1 MRSMLKLDSR
11 RLTLLLAL
19 GLILIAL
26 AIFLVSAATPPAVT
40 IEWSTASELNTAGFN
55 VLRGSAVAGPFT
67 RLNAE
72 VIPASPDPLVG
83 GSYVYTDTHV
93 TPGQTYYYQLE
104 EVEFGGGATVQGAV
118 EITAPYSIDPLALV
132 AGVAFAVVLIVV
144 ILWLERPRRPAP
156 AP

>member
-19 GLILIAL
+19 SLILIAL
-26 AIFLVSAATPPAVT
+26 AIFLVSATTPPAVT

-55 VLRGSAVAGPFT
+55 VLRGDTPDGPFT

-83 GSYVYTDTHV
+83 GSYVYTDTRV
-93 TPGQTYYYQLE
+93 TPGQTYHYQLE
-104 EVEFGGGATVQGAV
+104 EVEFGGGATVQGMV
-118 EITAPYSIDPLALV
+118 EITAPHSIDPLALV
-132 AGVAFAVVLIVV
+132 AGVAFAVILIVV
-144 ILWLERPRRPAP
+144 LLWLERPRRPAP
-156 AP
+156 SP

>member
-19 GLILIAL
+19 SLILIAL
-26 AIFLVSAATPPAVT
+26 AIFLVSATTPPAVT

-55 VLRGSAVAGPFT
+55 VLRGDTPDGPFT

-83 GSYVYTDTHV
+83 GSYVYTDTRV
-93 TPGQTYYYQLE
+93 TPGQTYHYQLE
-104 EVEFGGGATVQGAV
+104 EVEFGGGVTPQGTVT
-118 EITAPYSIDPLALV
+118 ITAPYSVEPPVLV
-132 AGVAFAVVLIVV
+132 AGVAFALVLVVALV
-144 ILWLERPRRPAP
+144 WLERPRRAAP
-156 AP
+156 QP